1 MCGRF
6 IQCAS
11 GAVLAERFQL
21 ATPPDLIPRYNI
33 APSQPIDAVRIAG
46 DGRREGV
53 TLRWGLVPAWAS
65 EPQAAYSTINA
76 RAETVAEKPAFRQ
89 AFRRHRCLIPADGF
103 YEWRKVDARKQ
114 PYCIAPADGQP
125 FAFAGLWERWER
137 DGRVLE
143 SGTILVTQANALL
156 ASIHDRMPVILD
168 PADEARW
175 LDPALTDPA
184 ALRPLLVPCP
194 PERLRLWPVSP
205 AVNHPRHEGPDLM
218 TPVTLPAD

>member
-11 GAVLAERFQL
+11 GAVLAARFQL

-53 TLRWGLVPAWAS
+53 TLRWGLVPAWTS

-89 AFRRHRCLIPADGF
+89 AFRRRRCLIPADGF
-103 YEWRKVDARKQ
+103 YEWRK
-114 PYCIAPADGQP
+114 
-125 FAFAGLWERWER
+125 
-137 DGRVLE
+137 
-143 SGTILVTQANALL
+143 STQASSRT
-156 ASIHDRMPVILD
+156 ASPRP
-168 PADEARW
+168 
-175 LDPALTDPA
+175 TDSRSPSPGCGSA
-184 ALRPLLVPCP
+184 GNGTAGC
-194 PERLRLWPVSP
+194 WSP
-205 AVNHPRHEGPDLM
+205 ARSW
-218 TPVTLPAD
+218 

>member
-6 IQCAS
+6 IQCAA
-11 GAVLAERFQL
+11 GAVLAARFQL
-21 ATPPDLIPRYNI
+21 ATPPDLIPRYNVT
-33 APSQPIDAVRIAG
+33 PSQPVGAIRVAG
-46 DGRREGV
+46 NGYREWV
-53 TLRWGLVPAWAS
+53 TLRWGLVPAWTS

-89 AFRRHRCLIPADGF
+89 AFRRRRCLIPADGF
-103 YEWRKVDARKQ
+103 YEWQAVGKGKQ

-137 DGRVLE
+137 DGQGLE

-156 ASIHDRMPVILD
+156 APLHDRMPVILD

-175 LDPALTDPA
+175 LDPHVTDPA

-194 PERLRLWPVSP
+194 SARLRAWPVSA
-205 AVNHPRHEGPDLM
+205 AVNSTRHDGPDLM
-218 TPVTLPAD
+218 APVALPEA